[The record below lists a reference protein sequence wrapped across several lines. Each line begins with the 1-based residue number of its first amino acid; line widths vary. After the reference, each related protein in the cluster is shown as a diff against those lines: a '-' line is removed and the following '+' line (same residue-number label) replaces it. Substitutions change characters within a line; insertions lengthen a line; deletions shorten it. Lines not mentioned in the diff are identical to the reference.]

1 MVKEHKW
8 IDISVTIKSGMVHW
22 PGDAPVQIK
31 RIHNIDKGD
40 SNNLSAISMG
50 AHTGTHIDAPLHF
63 ISNGKGIDRLSFDAL
78 IGKVRVLGIKDRDSI
93 SVNELKRYRIKR
105 GERII
110 FKTSNSKLWKTN
122 RFAKE
127 FVYISNEAA
136 KYMASLKIRTVGV
149 DYLSVGG
156 FHKNGSDVHKT
167 LLKAG
172 ICIIEGLN
180 LANIKQGNY
189 DLICLPLKILNSDG
203 APARAVIRPLAKI
216 NRKGN

>member
-31 RIHNIDKGD
+31 LIHNIDKGD
-40 SNNLSAISMG
+40 SNNLTAVSMG

-63 ISNGKGIDRLSFDAL
+63 IPSGKGIDKMRLDAL
-78 IGKVRVLGIKDRDSI
+78 TGKARVLVIKDRESI
-93 SVNELKRYRIKR
+93 TVKELKRCRIKR

-110 FKTSNSKLWKTN
+110 FKTSNSRLWKNN
-122 RFAKE
+122 RFAKK
-127 FVYISNEAA
+127 FVYISTEAA
-136 KYMASLKIRTVGV
+136 KYLVSLKVQTVGV

-156 FHKNGSDVHKT
+156 FHKNGSEVHKA

-180 LANIKQGNY
+180 LANVKPGNF

-203 APARAVIRPLAKI
+203 APARAVIRPLQK
-216 NRKGN
+216 